1 MNLKRFKIAFCW
13 LCILVSSHTL
23 KAQPIN
29 LNLSKTKTVSDLVQL
44 LKDNESDKNCI
55 IKSYNLMLYTKKGS
69 VEQVE
74 GIGKGV
80 ASTLKLILDNLKIGD
95 VLVFK
100 NILLQCN
107 NSSTSTPVSN
117 KTLNVIQ

>member
-13 LCILVSSHTL
+13 LCILVSSYTL

-29 LNLSKTKTVSDLVQL
+29 LNLSKIKTVSDLVQL

-55 IKSYNLMLYTKKGS
+55 IKSYNLMLYAKNGS

-74 GIGKGV
+74 GIGKSA
-80 ASTLKLILDNLKIGD
+80 ASSLKLILDNLKIGD
-95 VLVFK
+95 VLVFE
-100 NILLQCN
+100 NILIQCN
-107 NSSTSTPVSN
+107 NSSTNTPVSN